1 MKKLSF
7 LYVSVGILFCFL
19 LIIFFVSVSTNHGG
33 NWQRNNQ
40 SSSNRRAMM
49 DPQLEKTIQEWISTG
64 AVHSVNI
71 EFNQVRVDP
80 VIWIRLPLE
89 NKQNFVAMFS
99 KYFDSKGSTGH
110 VEVLSNRNDKKLAT
124 YSVWSGIKIIE

>member
-1 MKKLSF
+1 
-7 LYVSVGILFCFL
+7 
-19 LIIFFVSVSTNHGG
+19 
-33 NWQRNNQ
+33 
-40 SSSNRRAMM
+40 MM